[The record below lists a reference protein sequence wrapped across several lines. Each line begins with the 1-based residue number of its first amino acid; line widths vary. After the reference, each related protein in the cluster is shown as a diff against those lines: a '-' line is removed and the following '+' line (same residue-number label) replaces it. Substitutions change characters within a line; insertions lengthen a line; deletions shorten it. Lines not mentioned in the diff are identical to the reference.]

1 MYISIPFNLKFLLFC
16 ISIFIYKS
24 PLFPPFAPS
33 LPWPI
38 SLIFSPFFIPFGIF
52 IENTLLLP
60 FTSFNAIFFSV
71 PKYASSRLTFI
82 SVSMSFPRIGS
93 CSFIFSGSF
102 STFPKNIWKIDSL
115 PFKFFCLSR
124 KLCVFQVLSYFLFD
138 EGTDNVLYASFI
150 SFIFSSAKLSPTFK
164 SGWYFL
170 AAILY
175 ADFISSIETLLVSK
189 PSIL

>member
-102 STFPKNIWKIDSL
+102 STFPKNNEKVINYLKDKESVLKYLTENVVSGDVIIFKASNGM
-115 PFKFFCLSR
+115 KFFELCNQFEEKIK
-124 KLCVFQVLSYFLFD
+124 KL
-138 EGTDNVLYASFI
+138 
-150 SFIFSSAKLSPTFK
+150 
-164 SGWYFL
+164 
-170 AAILY
+170 
-175 ADFISSIETLLVSK
+175 
-189 PSIL
+189 